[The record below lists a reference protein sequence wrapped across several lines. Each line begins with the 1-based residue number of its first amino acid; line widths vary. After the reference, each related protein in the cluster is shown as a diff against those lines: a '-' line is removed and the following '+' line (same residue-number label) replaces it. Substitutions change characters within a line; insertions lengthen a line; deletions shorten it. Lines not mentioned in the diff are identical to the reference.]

1 VSSSRVTVRSL
12 DNPVVKVAIAV
23 PSVSAFVYVVAAGR
37 VADVELFATTLIAA
51 FVLAGVAILQP
62 WRARGSRGAERT
74 WQVLA
79 GTVGVGMGAPFL
91 VAAVEVDVELFSL
104 LFAIVLVMGAY
115 SYPRRLRVPLC
126 LWVLVV
132 WAVTLW
138 WGGVDAPAVL
148 ALHLGGGALV
158 LGTSLRT
165 ADALAEAARIE
176 RTTRAEAEQRAQ
188 LLASVLRTNSL
199 EPDDVLEAVT
209 TGLTEAG
216 FDVVAIR
223 TLDPELHTLRLVKGS
238 PGLARLGL
246 PPELPVERAGLSGVA
261 VEAGTPVVVD
271 DYADH
276 PAALPGEQVLRGV
289 IVVPVGDRTDVRAV
303 VLGGCCEGP
312 VTPVQ
317 REVVV
322 LLAEQ
327 AGLALARAGA
337 FDADRRTVEQLRM
350 LDTRTHDF
358 VSTVSHELRTPLTV
372 IEGLGRTLSR
382 RWEDLDPARCEDL
395 LRRIEANAERLSE
408 MVRSLLDTSALEE
421 GRLDLRPA
429 PVPVRAAVLGLLD
442 RLATVTVAHPVEV
455 AIAGDLEVLA
465 DPGLFEHVIEN
476 LLTNV
481 AKHTPQGTRV
491 RLSAEPVGR
500 RVVIEVVDEG
510 PGIAPEDLPHV
521 LERFYRGGA
530 PTRRTSSGLG
540 LGLALARQVVRAHGG
555 ELLVASEP
563 EQGTRFRWDLPA
575 VHRSAVN
582 GEARPSSGS
591 HRTPGSPGGPG

>member
-1 VSSSRVTVRSL
+1 MSSSRGPVRAL
-12 DNPVVKVAIAV
+12 DNPVVKAAIAV
-23 PSVSAFVYVVAAGR
+23 PSLSAFAYVLAVGR
-37 VADVELFATTLIAA
+37 IADVELFVVTLIAA

-62 WRARGSRGAERT
+62 WRVRGRRGAEGT

-79 GTVGVGMGAPFL
+79 GTVGVGLGAPFL
-91 VAAVEVDVELFSL
+91 VAAVEVDVERFSL
-104 LFAIVLVMGAY
+104 LFAVVLVVGAY
-115 SYPRRLRVPLC
+115 TYPHRLRVPLC

-138 WGGVDAPAVL
+138 WGGVAAPEVL

-165 ADALAEAARIE
+165 ADALAEAAQIE

-199 EPDDVLEAVT
+199 QPDDVLEAVT
-209 TGLTEAG
+209 FGLTEAG

-223 TLDPELHTLRLVKGS
+223 ILDPELGTLRLVKGS
-238 PGLARLGL
+238 PGLASLGL
-246 PPELPVERAGLSGVA
+246 PPELPLERAGLAGVA
-261 VEAGTPVVVD
+261 VEAGAPIVVD
-271 DYADH
+271 DYAEH
-276 PAALPGEQVLRGV
+276 PTALPGERKLRGA
-289 IVVPVGDRTDVRAV
+289 IAVPVGDGADVRAV
-303 VLGGCCEGP
+303 VFGGCCEGP

-327 AGLALARAGA
+327 AGRALARASA
-337 FDADRRTVEQLRM
+337 FDVDRRTVEQLRS
-350 LDTRTHDF
+350 LETRTHDF

-395 LRRIEANAERLSE
+395 LRRIDANAERLAV

-442 RLATVTVAHPVEV
+442 RLATVTAAHPVEV
-455 AIAGDLEVLA
+455 TIADELEVLA
-465 DPGLFEHVIEN
+465 DPGLFEHVLEN

-491 RLSAEPVGR
+491 QLSAERVGR
-500 RVVIEVVDEG
+500 LVVIEVRDEG

-521 LERFYRGGA
+521 LDRFYRGGA

-555 ELLVASEP
+555 ELAVTSAP
-563 EQGTRFRWDLPA
+563 EQGTTFRLDLPA
-575 VHRSAVN
+575 ADPSEVN
-582 GEARPSSGS
+582 AEARPSSGS

>member
-1 VSSSRVTVRSL
+1 VSSSRGPVRSL
-12 DNPVVKVAIAV
+12 DNPLVKAAIAV
-23 PSVSAFVYVVAAGR
+23 PSVSAFAYVVVAGR
-37 VADVELFATTLIAA
+37 IADVELFATTLIAA

-62 WRARGSRGAERT
+62 WRARGRGGERS

-79 GTVGVGMGAPFL
+79 GTVGVGLGAPFL
-91 VAAVEVDVELFSL
+91 VAAVDVDVERFSL
-104 LFAIVLVMGAY
+104 LFAVVLVIGAY

-132 WAVTLW
+132 WAATLW

-165 ADALAEAARIE
+165 ADALAEAAQIE

-199 EPDDVLEAVT
+199 QPDDVLEAAT
-209 TGLTEAG
+209 SGLTEAG

-223 TLDPELHTLRLVKGS
+223 ACDPELRTLRLVKGS
-238 PGLARLGL
+238 PGLASLGL
-246 PPELPVERAGLSGVA
+246 PPELPLERAGLSGVA
-261 VEAGTPVVVD
+261 VEAGAPVVVD

-276 PAALPGEQVLRGV
+276 PAALPGERVLRGV
-289 IVVPVGDRTDVRAV
+289 IAVPVGDGTDVRAV
-303 VLGGCCEGP
+303 VFGGCCEGP
-312 VTPVQ
+312 VMPVQ

-327 AGLALARAGA
+327 AGRALARASA
-337 FDADRRTVEQLRM
+337 FDADRRTVEQLRS
-350 LDTRTHDF
+350 LETRTHDF

-382 RWEDLDPARCEDL
+382 RWEDLDPGRCEDL
-395 LRRIEANAERLSE
+395 LRRIDANAERLAV
-408 MVRSLLDTSALEE
+408 MVRSLLDTSAFEE
-421 GRLDLRPA
+421 GRLDVRPA
-429 PVPVRAAVLGLLD
+429 PVPVRASVLGLLD
-442 RLATVTVAHPVEV
+442 RLATVTAAHPVEV
-455 AIAGDLEVLA
+455 TIADELEVLA
-465 DPGLFEHVIEN
+465 DPGLFEHVLEN

-491 RLSAEPVGR
+491 QLSAERVGR
-500 RVVIEVVDEG
+500 VVVVEVRDEG

-521 LERFYRGGA
+521 LDRFYRGGA

-555 ELLVASEP
+555 ELAVVSAP
-563 EQGTRFRWDLPA
+563 GQGTTFRLDLPA
-575 VHRSAVN
+575 ASRQAVN